1 MPKVLSPVNVAFLD
15 IVAVATVLPV
25 QASNGNP
32 SQIKLVTVQ
41 LVNDPPNV
49 KLTVL
54 NVPAEIRYPL
64 DTIPF
69 KLL

>member
-1 MPKVLSPVNVAFLD
+1 MLFPVNVAFLE

-25 QASNGNP
+25 QASNGKP
-32 SQIKLVTVQ
+32 SHIKLVTVQ
-41 LVNDPPNV
+41 LVNEPPKV

-54 NVPAEIRYPL
+54 NVPVEIRYAL